1 MKKILKFTLG
11 KVPLYVIVPIALIVF
26 FAAKH
31 RDLSN
36 DMIGG
41 LAAMMVAGYML
52 REIGDRTP
60 ILNRIGGS
68 AIMCIFIPS
77 MLVGH
82 HLVQLPTLTAI
93 TTTMKTS
100 NLMYLFLSCVI
111 IGSILGV
118 DRKLLIHG
126 FSRIV
131 VPLILGTIVA
141 SACGVGMG
149 ILLGRPVW
157 ETFFFIVTPILSG
170 GVAEGVLPLS
180 IAYSEI
186 LDKPDTE
193 ILAQLF
199 PAALTANLFAILSAG
214 VLAQIGQRHPRLT
227 GNGNLIRGVDQ
238 SEFLAVES
246 HNEPIDYQLMG
257 AGLLVICAFF
267 TFGRLMSPYLGM
279 PGVIVMIL
287 SVVLMKLLGVLPN
300 EIDRGAYAMY
310 QFMSKNL
317 TPAVLVGVG
326 MIYVPWDKLVEAF
339 TWDFVLICCSTVLGM
354 VVSTFAIARF
364 FGAYPVECA
373 VVCATHS
380 GLGGTGDIA
389 ILTAANRLNL
399 MPFAAMATRLG
410 GVVMIICSTF
420 LMRSL

>member
-1 MKKILKFTLG
+1 MINPLNFSLG
-11 KVPLYVIVPIALIVF
+11 KVPLYVIVPLALIVF

-31 RDLSN
+31 KDLSN

-41 LAAMMVAGYML
+41 LAAMMVSGYML
-52 REIGDRTP
+52 REIGERTP

-82 HLVQLPTLTAI
+82 HLVQLSTLAAI

-111 IGSILGV
+111 VGSILGV

-126 FSRIV
+126 FGRIV
-131 VPLILGTIVA
+131 IPLIVGTIVA

-149 ILLGRPVW
+149 VLLGRPVW

-214 VLAQIGQRHPRLT
+214 ILAQIGQRHPRLT
-227 GNGNLIRGVDQ
+227 GNGNLIRGVDHTQ
-238 SEFLAVES
+238 FEVEP
-246 HNEPIDYQLMG
+246 HAEAIDYQLMG
-257 AGLLVICAFF
+257 AGLLVICGFF
-267 TFGRLMSPYLGM
+267 TFGRLLSPYVGM
-279 PGVIVMIL
+279 PGVVVMIL
-287 SVVLMKLLGVLPN
+287 SVVLMKFFGVLPKD
-300 EIDRGAYAMY
+300 IDRGAYAMY

-326 MIYVPWDKLVEAF
+326 MIFVPWDKLVDAF
-339 TWDFVLICCSTVLGM
+339 TLDFVLICCSTVLGM
-354 VVSTFAIARF
+354 VLSTFMIARF
-364 FGAYPVECA
+364 TGVYPVECA

-389 ILTAANRLNL
+389 ILTAAKRLNL

-410 GVVMIICSTF
+410 GVVMIVFSTF
-420 LMRSL
+420 FMRSL

>member
-1 MKKILKFTLG
+1 MNNIFFYKLG
-11 KVPLYVIVPIALIVF
+11 KVPLYVIIPIALIVF

-31 RDLSN
+31 HDLSN

-52 REIGDRTP
+52 REIGERTP

-77 MLVGH
+77 MLIGH
-82 HLVQLPTLTAI
+82 HMVQIPTLTAI

-111 IGSILGV
+111 VGSILGV

-131 VPLILGTIVA
+131 IPLVVGTIVA

-149 ILLGRPVW
+149 VLLGRPMW
-157 ETFFFIVTPILSG
+157 DTFFFIVTPILSG

-186 LDKPDTE
+186 LNKPDTD
-193 ILAQLF
+193 ILAQIF

-214 VLAQIGQRHPRLT
+214 ILAQIGQHYPKLS
-227 GNGNLIRGVDQ
+227 GNGNLIRGIDHTQ
-238 SEFLAVES
+238 YESEPE
-246 HNEPIDYQLMG
+246 NEVIDYQLMG

-267 TFGRLMSPYLGM
+267 TLGRLLAPYLDM
-279 PGVIVMIL
+279 PAVVVMIL
-287 SVVLMKLLGVLPN
+287 SVVLMKFLGVLPK
-300 EIDRGAYAMY
+300 EIDRGSYAMY

-326 MIYVPWDKLVEAF
+326 MIFVPWDKLVESF
-339 TWDFVLICCSTVLGM
+339 TLDFVLICCSTVLGM
-354 VVSTFAIARF
+354 VLSTFVIARF
-364 FGAYPVECA
+364 TGVYPIECA

-389 ILTAANRLNL
+389 ILTAAKRLNL

-410 GVVMIICSTF
+410 GVMMIVFSTF
-420 LMRSL
+420 LMRSV

>member
-1 MKKILKFTLG
+1 MKNILRFSLG

-82 HLVQLPTLTAI
+82 HLVQLPTLAAI

-100 NLMYLFLSCVI
+100 NLMYLFLSSVI
-111 IGSILGV
+111 VGSILGV

-131 VPLILGTIVA
+131 VPLIIGTIVA
-141 SACGVGMG
+141 SACGIGMG
-149 ILLGRPVW
+149 LLLGRPLW

-186 LDKPDTE
+186 LNKPDTD
-193 ILAQLF
+193 ILAQIF

-214 VLAQIGQRHPRLT
+214 VLAQIGHRHPNLT

-238 SEFLAVES
+238 SQFEAEL
-246 HNEPIDYQLMG
+246 HNEPIDYELMG

-267 TFGRLMSPYLGM
+267 TLGRLMAPYLEM
-279 PGVIVMIL
+279 PAVVVMIL
-287 SVVLMKLLGVLPN
+287 SVVLMKFLGILPK

-326 MIYVPWDKLVEAF
+326 MIFVPWDKLVEAF
-339 TWDFVLICCSTVLGM
+339 TLDFVLLCCSTVFGM
-354 VVSTFAIARF
+354 VISTFATARF
-364 FGAYPVECA
+364 VGAYPVECA

-389 ILTAANRLNL
+389 ILTAAKRLNL

-410 GVVMIICSTF
+410 GVVMIIFSTF
-420 LMRSL
+420 LMRSI

>member
-1 MKKILKFTLG
+1 MTNILKLTLG
-11 KVPLYVIVPIALIVF
+11 KVPLYLIIPIALIVF

-31 RDLSN
+31 HDLSN

-41 LAAMMVAGYML
+41 LAAMMVSGYML
-52 REIGDRTP
+52 REIGERTP

-68 AIMCIFIPS
+68 AIMCIFVPS

-82 HLVQLPTLTAI
+82 HLVQLPTLIAI

-100 NLMYLFLSCVI
+100 NLMYLFLSCI
-111 IGSILGV
+111 IVGSILGV

-126 FSRIV
+126 FGRIV
-131 VPLILGTIVA
+131 IPLIVGTIVA

-149 ILLGRPVW
+149 VLLGRPIG

-186 LDKPDTE
+186 LGLPDTD
-193 ILAQLF
+193 ILAKLF
-199 PAALTANLFAILSAG
+199 PAALIANLFAILSAG
-214 VLAQIGQRHPRLT
+214 LLAQLAQRYPSLT
-227 GNGNLIRGVDQ
+227 GNGNLIKGLDQ
-238 SEFLAVES
+238 SQFES
-246 HNEPIDYQLMG
+246 VHSEPIDYQLMG
-257 AGLLVICAFF
+257 AGLLIICAFF
-267 TFGRLMSPYLGM
+267 TLGRLLSPMVGM
-279 PGVIVMIL
+279 PGVVVMIL
-287 SVVLMKLLGVLPN
+287 SVVVFKFLGVLPR

-326 MIYVPWDKLVEAF
+326 MIYVPWDKLVESF
-339 TWDFVLICCSTVLGM
+339 TLDFVLICCSTVIGM
-354 VVSTFAIARF
+354 VLSTFFTARAV
-364 FGAYPVECA
+364 GAYPIECA

-380 GLGGTGDIA
+380 GLGGSGDIA

-399 MPFAAMATRLG
+399 MPFASMATRLG
-410 GVVMIICSTF
+410 GVLMIVFSTYM
-420 LMRSL
+420 MRLH

>member
-1 MKKILKFTLG
+1 MPPPLNFTFG
-11 KVPLYVIVPIALIVF
+11 RVPLYVIVPLALIVF

-31 RDLSN
+31 QDLSN

-82 HLVQLPTLTAI
+82 HLVQVPTLAAI

-111 IGSILGV
+111 VGSILGV

-131 VPLILGTIVA
+131 IPLIVGTIVA

-149 ILLGRPVW
+149 VLLGWPVR

-193 ILAQLF
+193 ILAKLF

-214 VLAQIGQRHPRLT
+214 ILAQIGQRHPTLT
-227 GNGNLIRGVDQ
+227 GNGNLIRGVDHTQ
-238 SEFLAVES
+238 FEADPHHETM
-246 HNEPIDYQLMG
+246 DYQLMG
-257 AGLLVICAFF
+257 AGLLVICGFF
-267 TFGRLMSPYLGM
+267 TFGRLLSPYVGM
-279 PGVIVMIL
+279 PGVVVMIL
-287 SVVLMKLLGVLPN
+287 SVVLMKFFGVLPSD
-300 EIDRGAYAMY
+300 IDRGAYAMY

-326 MIYVPWDKLVEAF
+326 MIFVPWDKLVEAF
-339 TWDFVLICCSTVLGM
+339 TWDFVLICGSTVLGM
-354 VVSTFAIARF
+354 VLSTFTIARVV
-364 FGAYPVECA
+364 GAYPVECA

-410 GVVMIICSTF
+410 GVVMIIFSTF
-420 LMRSL
+420 LMRST